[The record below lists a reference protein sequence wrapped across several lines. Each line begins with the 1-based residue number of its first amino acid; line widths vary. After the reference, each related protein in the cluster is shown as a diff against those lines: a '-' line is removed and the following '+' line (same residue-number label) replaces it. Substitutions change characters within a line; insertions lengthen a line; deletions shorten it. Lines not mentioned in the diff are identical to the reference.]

1 MLRRLFLMIAAGL
14 VLFSPCQAGGEWL
27 ESLSLAQDRAQRVDR
42 PILLLSM
49 FGRLDERWC

>member
-1 MLRRLFLMIAAGL
+1 MLRRLFLMSAAAL
-14 VLFSPCQAGGEWL
+14 VLFSPCQAGAEWL
-27 ESLSLAQDRAQRVDR
+27 ESLSLAQDRAQRLDR